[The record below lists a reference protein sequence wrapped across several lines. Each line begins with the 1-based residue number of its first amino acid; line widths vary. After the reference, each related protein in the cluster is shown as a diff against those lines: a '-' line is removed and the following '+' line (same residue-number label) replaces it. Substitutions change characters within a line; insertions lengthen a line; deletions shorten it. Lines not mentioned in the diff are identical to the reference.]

1 MISRKK
7 NFFLIIFLNLN
18 LEKLNKLSKTQD
30 WSQDNSP
37 KFNLK
42 QNFFETIK
50 FRAFLE
56 IRIEIKLITGKQNYR
71 HR

>member
-1 MISRKK
+1 M
-7 NFFLIIFLNLN
+7 FLNHN

-30 WSQDNSP
+30 WSQCNSP

-42 QNFFETIK
+42 QNFFEPIK